1 MIAAV
6 VRIAPLGG
14 DPRYPE
20 PELNGL
26 LSARA
31 RLDDRINHFRIR
43 AGPSGFDILAFVAT
57 DRPSLAYAILRR
69 AVQCCLADDPR
80 LDLWR
85 IV

>member
-14 DPRYPE
+14 DRQYPE
-20 PELNGL
+20 PELGGL

-31 RLDDRINHFRIR
+31 RSDERINHIRIR

-57 DRPSLAYAILRR
+57 DEPSLAYAILRR
-69 AVQCCLADDPR
+69 TVQRCLADDPR